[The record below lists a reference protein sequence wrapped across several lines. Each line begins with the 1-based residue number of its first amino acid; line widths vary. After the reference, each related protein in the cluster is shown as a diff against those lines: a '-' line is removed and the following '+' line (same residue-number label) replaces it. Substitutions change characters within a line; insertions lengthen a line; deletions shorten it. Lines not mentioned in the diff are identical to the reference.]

1 MNDHGQRY
9 ASQVSTASETFA
21 ANRAAQLALVGR
33 LQALLD
39 RAEQLSAAAD
49 EQAHEQAGEQAGEQE
64 ESRLE
69 ARMCV
74 LV

>member
-39 RAEQLSAAAD
+39 RAEQLSAAARPRF
-49 EQAHEQAGEQAGEQE
+49 EKRGQLLPRE
-64 ESRLE
+64 RL
-69 ARMCV
+69 
-74 LV
+74 